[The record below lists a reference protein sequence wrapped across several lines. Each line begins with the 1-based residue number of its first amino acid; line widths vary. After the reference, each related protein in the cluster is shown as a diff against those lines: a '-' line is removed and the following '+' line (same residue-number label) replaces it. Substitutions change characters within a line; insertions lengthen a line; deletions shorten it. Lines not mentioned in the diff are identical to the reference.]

1 MEKITRIESFIKLK
15 TINWISLIFS
25 TTLLFFSIPTYNIFP
40 KISSDTPQLEKR
52 NLEEKITENCLSAI
66 TSIEFIDYSNLT
78 INYSEYKYLAIY
90 RPFHKYEHKKRLSNG
105 SYTYIYTNNSFE
117 EGYESREV
125 SNKNKKLYFFNNK
138 IIRVNTTKFLIYE
151 HYNSSNH
158 SCIDGYKSCGKV
170 SNKIFTSLCVPKDD
184 ECPIQSLEN
193 TYYEN
198 YTLFGNQ
205 NFKTVKFRNNSYF
218 HYTQYDENKTITDLY
233 LDFGI
238 YCGLGKNDFYLNLFS
253 ITNGIIYS
261 VYSYFE
267 FLQFKYQNNII
278 EVYPNIGK
286 NDRICLTA
294 KVKNLDNINYSEMK
308 CISDDSKNIEPNKD
322 NSTDNNNTYN
332 TNNTNNSNNTNNN
345 NNNNTN
351 NNNNNNTNN
360 NDNSNDNMISNNN
373 NYNSPNNNQNT
384 NPSSI
389 KIYYGNDN
397 KDPSFIY
404 NNSSLVDFRN
414 KMKEKFE
421 TALFLSVIFN
431 LICIIFIVFEILI
444 MKKLDYED
452 DTIIFFLFLILR
464 LIHFILN
471 LIILIYEIC
480 LLAKY
485 NFNIE
490 RILFIKFSKLI
501 HLIYIILCLII
512 LSLDVISFYY
522 LLTLFNSFR
531 KLKKEYLEVKKDSTI
546 TQNESSNY
554 ENKNSTDLKI
564 RNNDSNNIVPSP
576 AQFNQVPTTVI
587 NMNPYNN

>member
-1 MEKITRIESFIKLK
+1 MEKITRIQSFIKLK

-25 TTLLFFSIPTYNIFP
+25 TTLLFFSIQTYNIFP
-40 KISSDTPQLEKR
+40 KITSDTPQLQKR

-117 EGYESREV
+117 EGYESR
-125 SNKNKKLYFFNNK
+125 KITDQNKKLYFYNNK
-138 IIRVNTTKFLIYE
+138 IVKVKTTKFLINE
-151 HYNSSNH
+151 HYNSTNH
-158 SCIDGYKSCGKV
+158 TCIDGYKSCGKV
-170 SNKIFTSLCVPKDD
+170 SNKNFTVICVPKDD
-184 ECPIQSLEN
+184 ECPIEN
-193 TYYEN
+193 FQYSSSEI
-198 YTLFGNQ
+198 YTGFENQ
-205 NFKTVKFRNNSYF
+205 NYKTIKFRDNRYF
-218 HYTQYDENKTITDLY
+218 HYTQYDENKTITNLY

-238 YCGLGKNDFYLNLFS
+238 YCGFGKNDFLLALFEP
-253 ITNGIIYS
+253 T
-261 VYSYFE
+261 SYYKYTTDLE
-267 FLQFKYQNNII
+267 FSQFKSQNNIV
-278 EVYPNIGK
+278 EVYPQYYYYTLY
-286 NDRICLTA
+286 LTIY
-294 KVKNLDNINYSEMK
+294 VKNMDYISYSNMK
-308 CISDDSKNIEPNKD
+308 CISDVYEPNKSNSTD
-322 NSTDNNNTYN
+322 SNNTKNNSTDNNDTKN
-332 TNNTNNSNNTNNN
+332 NNTNTNNTNNN
-345 NNNNTN
+345 NNSNNENSYNNIMSN
-351 NNNNNNTNN
+351 NNNNN
-360 NDNSNDNMISNNN
+360 I
-373 NYNSPNNNQNT
+373 PNNNQNT
-384 NPSSI
+384 NPSI
-389 KIYYGNDN
+389 INYGNYD

-414 KMKEKFE
+414 KMKDKFE
-421 TALFLSVIFN
+421 TALILSVIFN

-452 DTIIFFLFLILR
+452 DTKIFFHFLILR

-471 LIILIYEIC
+471 LIILIYEIY
-480 LLAKY
+480 LLTKY

-501 HLIYIILCLII
+501 HTIYIILCLII
-512 LSLDVISFYY
+512 LSLDVLSFYY